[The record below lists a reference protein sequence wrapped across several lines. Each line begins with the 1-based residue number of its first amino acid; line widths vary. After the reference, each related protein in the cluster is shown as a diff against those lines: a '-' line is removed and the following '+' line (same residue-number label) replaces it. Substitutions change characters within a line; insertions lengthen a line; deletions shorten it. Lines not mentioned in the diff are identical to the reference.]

1 MKHQPIIRITCR
13 VIYAVGAVLLLATV
27 RASAQAPN
35 RVALVIR
42 YGDGTVWTKCVE
54 FSEPQITGLDV
65 LSRAGLP
72 VVYTSSG
79 GGALVCKIG
88 PQGCDNPGN
97 CLCACRGAE
106 CTYWSYWHLIDGSW
120 QYANIGAAQ
129 YVVKP
134 GTVEG
139 WVWGEGSVTKAPQ
152 PPPTSFD
159 EICYPAS
166 PTATTAPT
174 ALPPTATPL
183 ATPTQLPTYTPAP
196 AHTPLSTPTSQVTPT
211 VEPSLTP
218 TPLVLTSL
226 PTATPALAA
235 QRPTP
240 AATPSVAAPTVAAAP
255 SPSQDS
261 AADSATTGSYI
272 LFGGIVAALA
282 VIGLV
287 LWLRGRYS

>member
-1 MKHQPIIRITCR
+1 MKYQPMIRVTCR
-13 VIYAVGAVLLLATV
+13 VLYAVGAVLLLATV

-35 RVALVIR
+35 QVALVIR

-72 VVYTSSG
+72 VVYSSSG
-79 GGALVCKIG
+79 GGALICKIG
-88 PQGCDNPGN
+88 SQGCDNPGN

-106 CTYWSYWHLIDGSW
+106 CIYWSYWHLINGSW
-120 QYANIGAAQ
+120 QYANIGAVQ

-139 WVWGEGSVTKAPQ
+139 WVWGEGSITKAPQ
-152 PPPTSFD
+152 PPATSFD
-159 EICYPAS
+159 EICHPAL
-166 PTATTAPT
+166 PAATAVPT

-183 ATPTQLPTYTPAP
+183 ATPTLSPTSTPVP
-196 AHTPLSTPTSQVTPT
+196 AHT
-211 VEPSLTP
+211 PSLTP
-218 TPLVLTSL
+218 TPSAGTSL

-240 AATPSVAAPTVAAAP
+240 AVTPSEVAPTLTAVP

-261 AADSATTGSYI
+261 ASGSATTGNYI
-272 LFGGIVAALA
+272 LFGGIVIALA